1 MYLVVRATEKPK
13 LWSLSSV
20 TLESSCEN
28 EINKS
33 EAPPHSIRLKV
44 CRTKCIEQMQLRVRR
59 ASWSSKRRERSREL
73 IRRLF

>member
-20 TLESSCEN
+20 TLESSEN
-28 EINKS
+28 EIKS

-44 CRTKCIEQMQLRVRR
+44 CRTKCVEQMQLRA
-59 ASWSSKRRERSREL
+59 ASEGLLGATKEGKDL
-73 IRRLF
+73 GN

>member
-20 TLESSCEN
+20 TLESSEN

-33 EAPPHSIRLKV
+33 GVPPHSIRLKV
-44 CRTKCIEQMQLRVRR
+44 CRTKCIEQMQLRA
-59 ASWSSKRRERSREL
+59 ASEGLLGATKEGKDL
-73 IRRLF
+73 GN